1 MAMFASSND
10 NKDKELML
18 DKFKKQRE
26 TPNKEKHFHIQKKM
40 VLSGKNGVGKSSLAL
55 GMLMHDLK
63 EDEKVCIIDADG
75 SATEIAETLYT
86 NEFYN
91 DQIIIYKPEAK
102 KITKEGAEVID
113 EEKTVLGITTIASE
127 IKNAIDE
134 GFKIKG
140 VIVDGTSNILRYCE
154 DKMRTDKNMKAD
166 SGAPSMNVWKIRNQF
181 FRQFSS
187 AYMILPTFVIFI
199 THEDFAEEFIPKDQ
213 LPLSG
218 VKRNLI
224 DDCSLR
230 LTLQK
235 NVDDSNES
243 IINYVATIRKN
254 RSNIFTV
261 GQEVKFMTVNYKENL
276 VENDYESLAK
286 LILQNPLN
294 KVNE

>member
-1 MAMFASSND
+1 MAMFATED
-10 NKDKELML
+10 NNKELML
-18 DKFKKQRE
+18 NEFKKQRE
-26 TPNKEKHFHIQKKM
+26 TPNKKKNFHIQKKM
-40 VLSGKNGVGKSSLAL
+40 ILSGKNGVGKSSLAL
-55 GMLMHDLK
+55 GMLVSDLK
-63 EDEKVCIIDADG
+63 EDERICIIDVDG

-86 NEFYN
+86 DEFYN

-134 GFKIKG
+134 GIKIKG
-140 VIVDGTSNILRYCE
+140 VIVDGVSNILRYCE
-154 DKMRTDKNMKAD
+154 DKMRLDKNMKAD
-166 SGAPSMNVWKIRNQF
+166 SGAPSLNVWKIRNQF

-199 THEDFAEEFIPKDQ
+199 THEDFAEEFIPKDK

-230 LTLQK
+230 VVLQK
-235 NVDDSNES
+235 EVDASNES
-243 IINYVATIRKN
+243 VVNYTATIRKN

-261 GQEVKFMTVNYKENL
+261 GQSVNFMVVNYKESL
-276 VENDYESLAK
+276 VENNYEELAK
-286 LILQNPLN
+286 LILKNPLT
-294 KVNE
+294 KEK